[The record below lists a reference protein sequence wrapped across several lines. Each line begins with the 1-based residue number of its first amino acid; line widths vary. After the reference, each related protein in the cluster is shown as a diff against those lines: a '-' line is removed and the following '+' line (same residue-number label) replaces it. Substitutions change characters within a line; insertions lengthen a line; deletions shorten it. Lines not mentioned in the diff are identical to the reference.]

1 MEHSTNGFAP
11 EASTDERASPPPTS
25 RFAGYEPVPLRHRS
39 DGWTPA
45 RQVEFLEAL
54 ADTGIVRK
62 AAAMVGMS
70 EQSVARLRRRP
81 EASTFDLA
89 CEAARRMGAR
99 NRILATAYDRAIEGT
114 LKGHYYRG
122 ELKSEERVYDNRLL
136 TYLLGKVGHLL
147 EPRPESLAAEGDW
160 DEWMKAV
167 AKGAPPPGEPA
178 QEELPYTGTDLW
190 EGKRG
195 RTWTSYPPPAGF
207 TGRQKGT
214 WSDEDYCRTLSPEEE
229 RVIDSDGRRIRAFRL
244 AQARAERDRYF
255 RFPGNPESSSR
266 QAEPSEPSAPS
277 NDRDPPRHPLR
288 RLEEAEPDIA
298 AAIGGFTR
306 RRGEEEGGAEE
317 PAQPFPAEAAGENK
331 KEGASRYGLP
341 EPQPLR
347 DSPFSSAPP
356 REPNPLL
363 HREAPPPVDVYV
375 NPGLSEPEPSCA
387 ETVMSPI
394 TTRRHGDVL
403 LIVSNNPPVNA
414 LGHAVREGL
423 VKAIEQAEADEAVK
437 AVVILCQGQTF
448 FAGADISEF
457 GTPKSFAP
465 PILPQVVDVIENC
478 SKPVVAAIHGTAF
491 GGGLEV
497 ALASHYRVALPSAKL
512 GVPEVKLGLLPG
524 AGGTQRL
531 PRVAGVPKAL
541 EMAATGNPISAKDA
555 YEIGLVDRLIEGDLE
570 QHAVAYAEEV
580 RDVRPIPRSSARQD
594 RIEGTDPSVFAEFR
608 KANARKFRGFDA
620 PEFNV
625 RAIEAAVAKP
635 YAEGVLTE
643 RQLFMELMSGTQ
655 AKAQQYFFFAERK
668 ASKIDGLPE
677 DTQPRDIGRVGVIG
691 AGTMGGG
698 ISMNFLSA
706 GIPVTIVEMQQEAL
720 DRGTGVMRKNYEAT
734 AAKGRMSPGQVEQA
748 MALLKPSLS
757 LDSLADCDLIIEA
770 VFENMDVKK
779 EVFGKLDAIA
789 KPGAILASNTSY
801 LNIDEIAASTS
812 RPEDVVGLHFF
823 SPANVMKLLEVVRG
837 AKTAPDVLVTAM
849 QLAKKIRKVAVV
861 AGVCY
866 GFIGNRMLIPRQTQ
880 AMRLLLEGATPAQ
893 VDKVYTDFGMP
904 MGPFQMADL
913 AGVDIGWHRDPTRIE
928 NIRDALCA
936 IDRWGQKKGAGFYDY
951 DEKRR
956 PSPSP
961 KVEEIIDQFRQKE
974 GVEKRDISDQEI
986 VERTLYT
993 MVNEGAKILEEGMAQ
1008 RASDIDVVWVYGYG
1022 WPVYRGGP
1030 MFWADTEGLGKI
1042 VEALRGQQQRLG
1054 PDFSLSDLLVR
1065 KAEAGEKL
1073 AR

>member
-1 MEHSTNGFAP
+1 
-11 EASTDERASPPPTS
+11 
-25 RFAGYEPVPLRHRS
+25 
-39 DGWTPA
+39 
-45 RQVEFLEAL
+45 
-54 ADTGIVRK
+54 
-62 AAAMVGMS
+62 
-70 EQSVARLRRRP
+70 
-81 EASTFDLA
+81 
-89 CEAARRMGAR
+89 
-99 NRILATAYDRAIEGT
+99 
-114 LKGHYYRG
+114 
-122 ELKSEERVYDNRLL
+122 
-136 TYLLGKVGHLL
+136 
-147 EPRPESLAAEGDW
+147 
-160 DEWMKAV
+160 
-167 AKGAPPPGEPA
+167 
-178 QEELPYTGTDLW
+178 
-190 EGKRG
+190 
-195 RTWTSYPPPAGF
+195 
-207 TGRQKGT
+207 
-214 WSDEDYCRTLSPEEE
+214 
-229 RVIDSDGRRIRAFRL
+229 
-244 AQARAERDRYF
+244 
-255 RFPGNPESSSR
+255 
-266 QAEPSEPSAPS
+266 
-277 NDRDPPRHPLR
+277 
-288 RLEEAEPDIA
+288 
-298 AAIGGFTR
+298 
-306 RRGEEEGGAEE
+306 
-317 PAQPFPAEAAGENK
+317 
-331 KEGASRYGLP
+331 
-341 EPQPLR
+341 
-347 DSPFSSAPP
+347 
-356 REPNPLL
+356 
-363 HREAPPPVDVYV
+363 
-375 NPGLSEPEPSCA
+375 
-387 ETVMSPI
+387 MSPI

-423 VKAIEQAEADEAVK
+423 VKGIEEAEADAAVK

-457 GTPKSFAP
+457 GTPKSFAQP
-465 PILPQVVDVIENC
+465 MLPQVVDIIENC

-531 PRVAGVPKAL
+531 PRVAGVAKAL
-541 EMAATGNPISAKDA
+541 EMAATGNPISAKEA
-555 YEIGLVDRLIEGDLE
+555 YGIGLVDRLIEGDLE
-570 QHAVAYAEEV
+570 QHACAYAEEV
-580 RDVRPIPRSSARQD
+580 RDVRPIPRSSARRD
-594 RIEGTDPSVFAEFR
+594 KIEGTDASVFAEFR

-620 PEFNV
+620 PEFNI

-635 YAEGVLTE
+635 YAEGVLIE

-677 DTQPRDIGRVGVIG
+677 DTQPRPINRVGVIG

-734 AAKGRMSPGQVEQA
+734 AAKGRMTAEQVEGA
-748 MALLKPSLS
+748 MGLLKPSLS

-779 EVFGKLDAIA
+779 EVFGKLDGIA

-812 RPEDVVGLHFF
+812 RPQDVVGLHFF
-823 SPANVMKLLEVVRG
+823 SPANIMKLLEVVRG

-961 KVEEIIDQFRQKE
+961 KVEEIIEQFRQKE

-993 MVNEGAKILEEGMAQ
+993 MVNEAAKILEEGMAQ

-1030 MFWADTEGLGKI
+1030 MFWADTEGLSKI
-1042 VEALRGQQQRLG
+1042 VEGLRAQQARLG
-1054 PDFSLSDLLVR
+1054 ADFTLSDMLVR
-1065 KAEAGEKL
+1065 KAEAGEKFT
-1073 AR
+1073 R